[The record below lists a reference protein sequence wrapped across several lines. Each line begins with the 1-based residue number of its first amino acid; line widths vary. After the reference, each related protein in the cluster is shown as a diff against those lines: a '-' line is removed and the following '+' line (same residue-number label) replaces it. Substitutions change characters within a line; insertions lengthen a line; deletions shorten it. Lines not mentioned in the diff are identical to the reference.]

1 MKPISTI
8 VAQLTA
14 LKMALEARGILPAG
28 TEIAVITDA
37 VEALQRQHNN
47 IAGWMRANSPGGWI
61 DELRRGRN
69 AFGASPDPNV
79 EALRDLLMQRS
90 LVGFQKYGTT
100 TARTDLSLRDWQ
112 LHLLEELLD
121 AAVYLKR
128 QMDYPVTE
136 EAWTTESEPAPAV
149 LAYAAAAAKGAAN
162 GR

>member
-1 MKPISTI
+1 MKPITTI
-8 VAQLTA
+8 VAQLAA
-14 LKMALEARGILPAG
+14 LKMALEAQGILPEG
-28 TEIAVITDA
+28 TEIAVIDDA
-37 VEALQRQHNN
+37 IGALQQQHAN
-47 IAGWMRANSPGGWI
+47 IAGWMRANASGGWI
-61 DELRRGRN
+61 DDLRRGRN

-90 LVGFQKYGTT
+90 LAGFKKYGTT

-128 QMDYPVTE
+128 QMSYPVTE
-136 EAWTTESEPAPAV
+136 ETWTTESEPAPAV
-149 LAYAAAAAKGAAN
+149 LAYAAAAKGVAN